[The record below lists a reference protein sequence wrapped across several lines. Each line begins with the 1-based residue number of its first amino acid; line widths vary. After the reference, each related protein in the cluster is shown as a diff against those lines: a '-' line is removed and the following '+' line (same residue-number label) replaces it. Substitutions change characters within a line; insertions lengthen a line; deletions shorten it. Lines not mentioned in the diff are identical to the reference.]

1 MDSLRNEFRN
11 IGKKNV
17 FQLARQ
23 MKDYAEVGTDLFRQR
38 MAIFCAAGL
47 LTGYY
52 YSLPL
57 ALITA
62 AMMIVAEAYDAMVFR
77 SVQAWNGRD
86 PCLLQ
91 RLMIKLVISTITSAS
106 VVVFFAVSIALHQG
120 PGPHFMSLFF
130 LFAAAIFAAMNNH
143 QLIAILALR
152 MSIYG
157 AAFIFIPAWDI
168 FVMNAPIQSELW
180 AQLLTS
186 LFVLFFVIDSSRVHL
201 TLYRRNLR
209 QMEDLKLEHKKV
221 ENALRIKSEFLSTM
235 SHELRTPL
243 TSIKGSIDIMKSGH
257 FGTLPPKINNMLAI
271 SQRNCALLLTLID
284 ETLDLQKIESGH
296 MTYMME
302 ELDAAELARQA
313 LAANNSYAERLGVVL
328 ELSNDD
334 PGYIVTGDRARL
346 HQVLNNM
353 LSNAAKFSP
362 AGSVVRVKIE
372 RIAKR
377 IRLSV
382 IDEGVGLQESD
393 AEKVFDRFSQ
403 LDSSDTR
410 NIGGTGLGM
419 NISRK
424 IMEAHNGAIGY
435 VSNADKGTTFY
446 IDMNRAGFAGGFSPQ
461 MTFGG
466 SASRSCRASR

>member
-1 MDSLRNEFRN
+1 MDSFRNEFRN

-17 FQLARQ
+17 FLLVRQ

-38 MAIFCAAGL
+38 MAIFCAAGV

-52 YSLPL
+52 YSLHL

-62 AMMIVAEAYDAMVFR
+62 AMMIVSEAYDSMVFR
-77 SVQAWNGRD
+77 SVKAWNGRD
-86 PCLLQ
+86 P
-91 RLMIKLVISTITSAS
+91 RLVQGLMVKLVISTITSAS
-106 VVVFFAVSIALHQG
+106 VIVFYAVSIALHQG

-143 QLIAILALR
+143 QLITILALR

-186 LFVLFFVIDSSRVHL
+186 LFVLCFVIDSSRVHL

-209 QMEDLKLEHKKV
+209 QMEDLTREHKRV

-257 FGTLPPKINNMLAI
+257 FSTLPPKINNMLAI
-271 SQRNCALLLTLID
+271 SQRNCARLLTLID

-296 MTYMME
+296 MTYRME

-313 LAANNSYAERLGVVL
+313 LASNNSYAERLGVVL

-410 NIGGTGLGM
+410 NTGGTGLGM

-446 IDMNRAGFAGGFSPQ
+446 IDMNRAGFS
-461 MTFGG
+461 GG
-466 SASRSCRASR
+466 SVANF